1 MLMLMID
8 QQKYSNVENLV
19 TLIHLKKARIEATN
33 NNDERN
39 SANSRHWRMRL
50 YFNLNEVIDV

>member
-1 MLMLMID
+1 MID